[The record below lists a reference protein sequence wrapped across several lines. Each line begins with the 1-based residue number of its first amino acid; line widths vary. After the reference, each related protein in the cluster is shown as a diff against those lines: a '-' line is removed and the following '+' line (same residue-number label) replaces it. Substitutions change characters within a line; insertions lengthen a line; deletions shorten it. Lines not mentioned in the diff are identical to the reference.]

1 MNYGIFW
8 NQEETEIEYEMEMNL
23 LVVGGTEV

>member
-8 NQEETEIEYEMEMNL
+8 NQEETEIEYKMEMNL
-23 LVVGGTEV
+23 LAVGGVEV

>member
-8 NQEETEIEYEMEMNL
+8 NQEKTEIKYKMKMNL
-23 LVVGGTEV
+23 LVVGGVEI